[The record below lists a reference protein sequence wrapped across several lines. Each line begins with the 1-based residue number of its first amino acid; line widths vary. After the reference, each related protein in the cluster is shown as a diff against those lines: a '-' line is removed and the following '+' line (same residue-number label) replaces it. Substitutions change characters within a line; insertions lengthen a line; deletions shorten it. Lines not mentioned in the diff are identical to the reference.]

1 MNKRVYIVVGL
12 LLFLLSILV
21 WGWLPPTV
29 SAYVFLALS
38 LFFLTVAFYY
48 FVSRDVERYRRRV
61 EERLRQL
68 LEGQEQTVSQRE
80 IKLLKR
86 ELLSEIPL
94 FHRLLLRFEVFNQLQ
109 ELLRQAELR
118 IVVNTFILGS
128 LIIGLIVGTVV
139 FLFTDSLFVTLVS
152 MSLAT
157 LTPLFWV
164 LRRRRRRF
172 RLILEQLPD
181 ALELI
186 IRSLQAGHS
195 FSSALQMVATEM
207 PDPIAREFGKA
218 YEEQNLGLSLKIALE
233 NLVER
238 LPILDLKLCVT
249 AILIQRE
256 VGGNLSEVL
265 HNISHTIRERF
276 RIQGEIRVKS
286 AQARLS
292 GYVVSALPFVLF
304 FILNIANPKYLR
316 TLYEHPA
323 GMQILGTAIVLQLI
337 GWLIIRRIIKIEI

>member
-1 MNKRVYIVVGL
+1 MSKRVSIVVGL
-12 LLFLLSILV
+12 VLFLLTVLV
-21 WGWLPPTV
+21 WSWLPPTV

-38 LFFLTVAFYY
+38 LLFLTVAFYY

-61 EERLRQL
+61 EERLKQL
-68 LEGQEQTVSQRE
+68 LEGQEQAVSQRE
-80 IKLLKR
+80 IKLLKQ

-94 FHRLLLRFEVFNQLQ
+94 FHRLLLRFEVFNRLQ

-118 IVVNTFILGS
+118 IVVNTFILSS
-128 LIIGLIVGTVV
+128 LIIGLIVGTLV
-139 FLFTDSLFVTLVS
+139 FLFTNSLFVTLVS
-152 MSLAT
+152 MGVAT

-181 ALELI
+181 ALELMV
-186 IRSLQAGHS
+186 RSLQAGHS

-265 HNISHTIRERF
+265 RNISYTVRERF

-292 GYVVSALPFVLF
+292 GYIVSALPFVLF
-304 FILNIANPKYLR
+304 FILNIANPEYLR